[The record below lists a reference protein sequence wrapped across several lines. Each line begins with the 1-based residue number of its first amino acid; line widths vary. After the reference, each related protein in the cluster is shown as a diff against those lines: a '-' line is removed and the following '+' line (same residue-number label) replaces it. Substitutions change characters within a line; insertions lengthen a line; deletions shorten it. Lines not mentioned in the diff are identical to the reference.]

1 MLYLV
6 FLFKTNVILSIF
18 EYCEKQKKNSI
29 NKLTRSYKVV
39 VSSED
44 TFEER
49 LSFSTNK
56 FNVFLVLSLYSIIL
70 IAFTISVVFFT
81 QIREMV
87 PGYSSSDLLTQAIYL
102 TKKTDSLEKELELN
116 NTFYKSIENVLSG
129 KTEQIIYKD
138 TLALSN
144 EKDNIDFQAVLT
156 NAEDSI
162 LRKYVEEEDKFNLTK
177 NELVI
182 ENKMFVS
189 PVKGQITQKFDP
201 LNNHFA
207 LDILVDT
214 GTPVKSI
221 LEGKVIFSEWS
232 VDTGHVLI
240 IDHGDDIISVYK
252 HNSKVLK
259 TQNNFVKA
267 GEVIAYSGNQ
277 GTLSTGP
284 HLHFELWKNGTP
296 INPEPLFN
304 FN

>member
-1 MLYLV
+1 V
-6 FLFKTNVILSIF
+6 KNK
-18 EYCEKQKKNSI
+18 KQKKNSI

-49 LSFSTNK
+49 FSFSTNK

-102 TKKTDSLEKELELN
+102 TKKTDSLENELELN

-182 ENKMFVS
+182 ENKMFVN

-240 IDHGDDIISVYK
+240 IDHGDNIISVYK

>member
-1 MLYLV
+1 M
-6 FLFKTNVILSIF
+6 KNK
-18 EYCEKQKKNSI
+18 KQKKNSI

-207 LDILVDT
+207 LDILVNT

-240 IDHGDDIISVYK
+240 IDHGDNIISVYK

>member
-1 MLYLV
+1 MNTV
-6 FLFKTNVILSIF
+6 KNK
-18 EYCEKQKKNSI
+18 KQKTNSI

-102 TKKTDSLEKELELN
+102 TKKTDSLENELELN

-138 TLALSN
+138 SLNINN
-144 EKDNIDFQAVLT
+144 EIDNIDLQAVLA

-221 LEGKVIFSEWS
+221 LEGRVIFSEWS

-240 IDHGDDIISVYK
+240 IDHGDNIISVYK

>member
-1 MLYLV
+1 LNTV
-6 FLFKTNVILSIF
+6 KNK
-18 EYCEKQKKNSI
+18 KQNKNSI
-29 NKLTRSYKVV
+29 NKLTRTYKVV

-56 FNVFLVLSLYSIIL
+56 FNVFLVLSLYSTIL

-102 TKKTDSLEKELELN
+102 TKKTDSLENELELN

-129 KTEQIIYKD
+129 KAEKIIYKD
-138 TLALSN
+138 TLAVSN
-144 EKDNIDFQAVLT
+144 EKDNIDFQSVLA

-162 LRKYVEEEDKFNLTK
+162 LRKYIEEEDKFNLTK

>member
-1 MLYLV
+1 M
-6 FLFKTNVILSIF
+6 KNK
-18 EYCEKQKKNSI
+18 KQKKNSI

-102 TKKTDSLEKELELN
+102 TKKTDSLENELELN

-138 TLALSN
+138 TLALNN